1 MKQFLFTLMLASCA
15 WAQSPLAT
23 AKNVYL
29 TPMSGGLDQYLALHL
44 TKESV
49 LQVVTDSTKADVV
62 FADRVGEDFKQ
73 IMAEL
78 EGKNQQ
84 QDQPLKAGEAPSFAR
99 PSMRPLSKARGTI
112 FLVDR
117 LTGNVVWS
125 ILEQPKSTSVDDL
138 NAAAKRITGDLKKA
152 LKSKQQAADAAT
164 K

>member
-1 MKQFLFTLMLASCA
+1 MKQFLFTLIVASGA
-15 WAQSPLAT
+15 WAESSLAT

-49 LQVVTDSTKADVV
+49 LQVVTDSVKADVV
-62 FADRVGEDFKQ
+62 FTDRVGEDFKQ
-73 IMAEL
+73 TLAEL
-78 EGKNQQ
+78 EGKNQPQ
-84 QDQPLKAGEAPSFAR
+84 EPLKAGEAPPFNR

-117 LTGNVVWS
+117 KTGDVLWS
-125 ILEQPKSTSVDDL
+125 TLEQPKSTSVDDL
-138 NAAAKRITGDLKKA
+138 NGAAKHIAGDLKKA
-152 LKSKQQAADAAT
+152 LKAKQAAPAT